1 MSTLLTTHPP
11 DDAIDLDDLYGMT
24 AGDRGDAKHVDG
36 APVGG
41 PAANGPGAN
50 GPAAV

>member
-24 AGDRGDAKHVDG
+24 AGD
-36 APVGG
+36 PSG
-41 PAANGPGAN
+41 PAANGPGASGPAAD